1 MEFDRKNEVIIISG
15 WLVLSWKDHSL
26 RWNLEE
32 YGNIQT
38 VRIPSRKICTPG
50 ILLYNSKQEKIVK
63 TINSLPSNI
72 THCAFLA
79 CSHSPQC
86 TTQNVTCCAYILK
99 HSLVFIDTFFKHHNL
114 SYVIIYGTLLGAV
127 RNKTI
132 IPWTKD
138 IDIGITDMTYL
149 YTKKIRDELYQHGFH
164 LFESFGLPRLCVHR
178 NISNRTLLATYDR
191 RHKPPASTLELKV
204 YIDLYSMY
212 RIYGAQTPSKTP
224 VFLIKTG
231 GSFHALISFQNRVT
245 IDEQTFPT
253 IDNIE
258 EHLVYFYTKEYMHGI
273 MTE

>member
-1 MEFDRKNEVIIISG
+1 MRYSQQF
-15 WLVLSWKDHSL
+15 LV
-26 RWNLEE
+26 
-32 YGNIQT
+32 YFF
-38 VRIPSRKICTPG
+38 
-50 ILLYNSKQEKIVK
+50 ILSKQKKIVK
-63 TINSLPSNI
+63 TINSLPNNI
-72 THCAFLA
+72 SHCAFLT

-86 TTQNVTCCAYILK
+86 TTQNVTCCAYIIK
-99 HSLVFIDTFFKHHNL
+99 HSLLFIDTFFKHHNL

-138 IDIGITDMTYL
+138 IDIGILDKTYL
-149 YTKKIRDELYQHGFH
+149 FTKKIRDELYQNGFH

-191 RHKPPASTLELKV
+191 RHKPPDSMSEVQA

-212 RIYGAQTPSKTP
+212 RIYGAQTTSKTP